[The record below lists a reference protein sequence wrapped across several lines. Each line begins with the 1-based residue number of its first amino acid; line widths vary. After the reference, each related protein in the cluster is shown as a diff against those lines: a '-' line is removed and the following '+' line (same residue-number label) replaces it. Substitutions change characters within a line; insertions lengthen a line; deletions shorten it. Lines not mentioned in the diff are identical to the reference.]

1 MKYKMTGKQK
11 KMCRRLAIASAVFAL
26 SAVADHIFGLPWQ
39 IRLAIY
45 LIPYVIAGYDV
56 LKTAGINIIHGRVF
70 DEKFLMMVATAGAL
84 GTGEY
89 PEAVAVMLFYQVGE
103 LFQSIAVGRSRKSIA
118 SLMDIRPDYAVAV
131 RNGEQ
136 IRVPPESVA
145 VGETVIVRPG
155 EKIPLDGIVI
165 DGETTVNTAALT
177 GESSPVDV
185 SVSESVIS
193 GTLNLTGVITVKT
206 TSTFGEST
214 VSKILE
220 LVENSSEKKARV
232 ENFIT
237 RFARWYTP
245 CVVAAAVLLAVIPPV
260 FLGVS
265 DWSIWSVWLTR
276 ACVFLVVSC
285 PCALVVSVPL
295 SFFGG
300 IGGAS
305 REGILIKGASY
316 MEQLAGIRTVVFDK
330 TGTLTK
336 GVFAVEDIHPNI
348 VSAAELLD
356 IAAACE
362 SMSTH
367 PVAQSIV
374 RAHEGHI
381 DNRAIGSVQEIPGQ
395 GVKAQIDRLTYY
407 VGNGALMDSVGAK
420 WHECHL
426 TGTIIHIARE
436 YPDGGSLKPEAEYL
450 GHIVINDEI
459 KPDAA
464 QAVSDLKALGV
475 TRLVML
481 TGDKEKVAEAV
492 SSKLGISEH
501 YSGMMPQ
508 DKVSRVE
515 ELLGGDGRL
524 AFVGDGINDAPVLM
538 RADVGIAMGAMG
550 SDSAIE
556 SADVVLMDDKP
567 DKIAAAIKIARKTM
581 TIVRENIV
589 FALGVKAVILALG
602 ALGIAG
608 MWLAVF
614 GDVGVLI
621 IAILNAMRTMH
632 K

>member
-1 MKYKMTGKQK
+1 MPEAGN
-11 KMCRRLAIASAVFAL
+11 CFGCFAL

-276 ACVFLVVSC
+276 ACVFLLYRVR
-285 PCALVVSVPL
+285 ARLLLSVP
-295 SFFGG
+295 
-300 IGGAS
+300 S
-305 REGILIKGASY
+305 RF
-316 MEQLAGIRTVVFDK
+316 R
-330 TGTLTK
+330 
-336 GVFAVEDIHPNI
+336 
-348 VSAAELLD
+348 
-356 IAAACE
+356 
-362 SMSTH
+362 
-367 PVAQSIV
+367 
-374 RAHEGHI
+374 R
-381 DNRAIGSVQEIPGQ
+381 NR
-395 GVKAQIDRLTYY
+395 R
-407 VGNGALMDSVGAK
+407 
-420 WHECHL
+420 
-426 TGTIIHIARE
+426 
-436 YPDGGSLKPEAEYL
+436 
-450 GHIVINDEI
+450 
-459 KPDAA
+459 
-464 QAVSDLKALGV
+464 
-475 TRLVML
+475 
-481 TGDKEKVAEAV
+481 
-492 SSKLGISEH
+492 
-501 YSGMMPQ
+501 
-508 DKVSRVE
+508 
-515 ELLGGDGRL
+515 RL
-524 AFVGDGINDAPVLM
+524 ARRNP
-538 RADVGIAMGAMG
+538 
-550 SDSAIE
+550 
-556 SADVVLMDDKP
+556 
-567 DKIAAAIKIARKTM
+567 
-581 TIVRENIV
+581 
-589 FALGVKAVILALG
+589 
-602 ALGIAG
+602 
-608 MWLAVF
+608 
-614 GDVGVLI
+614 
-621 IAILNAMRTMH
+621 H
-632 K
+632 